1 MCGTCDRNVNVKM
14 KTLLIK
20 IANTTKVNAAC
31 LFLIPGFNLFLKI
44 AN

>member
-1 MCGTCDRNVNVKM
+1 MCETCDGNLKAKK

-31 LFLIPGFNLFLKI
+31 LFLIPGFNLLLKI
-44 AN
+44 VN